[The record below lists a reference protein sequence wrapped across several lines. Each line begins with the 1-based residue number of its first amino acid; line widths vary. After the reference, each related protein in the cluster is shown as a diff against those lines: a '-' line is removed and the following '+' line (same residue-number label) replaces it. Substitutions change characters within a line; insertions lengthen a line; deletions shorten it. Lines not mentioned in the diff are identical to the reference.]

1 VKPCYAVQ
9 DGAILTVFKDRL
21 EAAIAYWQ
29 ARPGSVLVYKAYGN
43 WGREAKRSTR
53 WLRVA
58 LTSSAGAASL
68 GKISGEISGAAAP
81 VGGQA

>member
-1 VKPCYAVQ
+1 MKPCYAVQ

-58 LTSSAGAASL
+58 LTSSAGAVTSN
-68 GKISGEISGAAAP
+68 ISGEISGAAAP
-81 VGGQA
+81 VGGKA